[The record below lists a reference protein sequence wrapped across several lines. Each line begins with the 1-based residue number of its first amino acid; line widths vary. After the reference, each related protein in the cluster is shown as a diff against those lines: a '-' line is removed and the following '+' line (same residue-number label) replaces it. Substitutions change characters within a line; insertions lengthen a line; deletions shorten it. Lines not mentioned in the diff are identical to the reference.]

1 MAADDES
8 SSSGSSSGAS
18 SESGGGG
25 AGVTEAQ
32 SRLKPFETAPT
43 KILATEPLDGKPPTG
58 KKLVMLGTEDPNNQK
73 LQNSLKEL
81 SALVGWEYS
90 VVSYDPANPA
100 TLNAAID
107 TALTQD
113 ADYVAE
119 AGIPPTPQM
128 LTKVQDAG
136 AKWVLTSVHPAE
148 VKPPVIVNTNAYAND
163 EQMGKVLADWFIVD
177 SEGKGNVVI
186 EHVPAYPILGGF
198 TDGFQ
203 AEVKELC
210 PDCKVKIQNIT
221 IPDLTA
227 GKVPGIMVSALRSN
241 PDATYLGFDVGPFA
255 AGVDSALAAAASADK
270 VKIIGEAADEASI
283 AALKAGKHAAWTGFD
298 PVYSTYGMMDAM
310 LRDSLGMQID
320 AGEVGAPADADPDPG
335 ERPGG
340 RRGRRHL
347 ERADRTRSTST
358 RRSGSS
364 SRHQRPGDPT
374 QEDAM
379 TAVLE
384 VTSMS
389 KTFTRTKALSG
400 VSMTIEP
407 GEVHALLGQN
417 GSGKSTLI
425 KILSG
430 YHQPDPGGGVRIQ
443 GQELP
448 FQSPMGSY
456 RLGCRFVQQELG
468 LVPTLSVLDNMAL
481 GSGFP
486 TKLGTIRE
494 GAA

>member
-1 MAADDES
+1 MTHHRTRGLTALIAALVLAIAFAACGSDDES

-18 SESGGGG
+18 SESSGGGE
-25 AGVTEAQ
+25 GVTEAQ
-32 SRLKPFETAPT
+32 SRLKEFETAPT
-43 KILATEPLDGKPPTG
+43 KILATEPLDGKPPAG

-128 LTKVQDAG
+128 LTKVEDAG

-198 TDGFQ
+198 IDGFK
-203 AEVKELC
+203 AETEELC
-210 PDCKVKIQNIT
+210 PDCVVKVQNIT

-255 AGVDSALAAAASADK
+255 AGVDSALAAAGLADK

-283 AALKAGKHAAWTGFD
+283 AALKAGKHAAWTGYD

-310 LRDSLGMQID
+310 LRDSLGMPVDEEKAAIQ
-320 AGEVGAPADADPDPG
+320 
-335 ERPGG
+335 
-340 RRGRRHL
+340 
-347 ERADRTRSTST
+347 
-358 RRSGSS
+358 
-364 SRHQRPGDPT
+364 PT
-374 QEDAM
+374 QILTPDNIEEAVGDAELWSQP
-379 TAVLE
+379 TDALDQY
-384 VTSMS
+384 
-389 KTFTRTKALSG
+389 KALW
-400 VSMTIEP
+400 
-407 GEVHALLGQN
+407 
-417 GSGKSTLI
+417 
-425 KILSG
+425 
-430 YHQPDPGGGVRIQ
+430 
-443 GQELP
+443 
-448 FQSPMGSY
+448 
-456 RLGCRFVQQELG
+456 G
-468 LVPTLSVLDNMAL
+468 LQ
-481 GSGFP
+481 
-486 TKLGTIRE
+486 
-494 GAA
+494 